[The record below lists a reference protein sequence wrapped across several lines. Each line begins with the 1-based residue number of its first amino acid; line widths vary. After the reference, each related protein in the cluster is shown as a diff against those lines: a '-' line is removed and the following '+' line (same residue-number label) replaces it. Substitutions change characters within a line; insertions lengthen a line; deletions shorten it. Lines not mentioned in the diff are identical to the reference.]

1 MNLPKLHRKPKKVYI
16 IAALT
21 LFVIEV
27 LIEQYAHDDFIRPYL
42 GDFFVVILIYSVVM
56 SVSNFKVLS
65 VAIATLLF
73 SYAIEI
79 AQYAQVVSLLG
90 LEDYK
95 IARIII
101 GTSFSWWDMLMYT
114 LGILFVLI
122 IEKMI
127 AKLNFF
133 K

>member
-16 IAALT
+16 IAALIM
-21 LFVIEV
+21 FVIEV
-27 LIEQYAHDDFIRPYL
+27 LIERYAHDDFIRPYL
-42 GDFFVVILIYSVVM
+42 GDFFVVILIYSIVM
-56 SVSNFKVLS
+56 SVSNSKVKS

-90 LEDYK
+90 LEDNK

-101 GTSFSWWDMLMYT
+101 GTSFSWWDVLMYT
-114 LGILFVLI
+114 LGVVVVVV
-122 IEKMI
+122 IENKTSPR
-127 AKLNFF
+127 L
-133 K
+133 

>member
-1 MNLPKLHRKPKKVYI
+1 MNLQKLHRKPKKVYI
-16 IAALT
+16 IAALIM
-21 LFVIEV
+21 FVTEV
-27 LIEQYAHDDFIRPYL
+27 LIKRYAHDDFIRPYL

-56 SVSNFKVLS
+56 SVSNFKVMS

-90 LEDYK
+90 LEDNK

-101 GTSFSWWDMLMYT
+101 GTSFSWWDVLMYT
-114 LGILFVLI
+114 LGILFVLMVERWNFK
-122 IEKMI
+122 IE
-127 AKLNFF
+127 
-133 K
+133 

>member
-1 MNLPKLHRKPKKVYI
+1 MNLQKLHRKPKKVYI
-16 IAALT
+16 IAALI

-27 LIEQYAHDDFIRPYL
+27 LIERYAHDDFIRPYL

-56 SVSNFKVLS
+56 SVSNFKVMS

-90 LEDYK
+90 LEDNK

-101 GTSFSWWDMLMYT
+101 GTSFSWWDVLMYT
-114 LGILFVLI
+114 LGILFVLMVERWNFK
-122 IEKMI
+122 IE
-127 AKLNFF
+127 
-133 K
+133 

>member
-1 MNLPKLHRKPKKVYI
+1 MNLQKLHRKPKKVYI
-16 IAALT
+16 IAALI

-27 LIEQYAHDDFIRPYL
+27 LIERYAHDDFIRPYL
-42 GDFFVVILIYSVVM
+42 GDFFVVILIYSIVM
-56 SVSNFKVLS
+56 SVSNSKVKS

-90 LEDYK
+90 LEDNK

-101 GTSFSWWDMLMYT
+101 GTSFSWWDVLMYT
-114 LGILFVLI
+114 LGVVVVVV
-122 IEKMI
+122 IENNTSPR
-127 AKLNFF
+127 L
-133 K
+133 